1 MMDLSRRS
9 LSVLLACMALLP
21 GAALA
26 QTDAQARPD
35 TRAMTCAEA
44 AALVARAGAI
54 VMSTG
59 PATYARFIDALQLFT
74 RLVNIGD
81 AKSLACHPAST
92 THRQLTDPQRIAA
105 GAGPEVVRLSVGLE
119 GVDDLLGDLDHALG

>member
-9 LSVLLACMALLP
+9 LSVLLACTALLP

-44 AALVARAGAI
+44 AALVARAGAV

-59 PATYARFIDALQLFT
+59 PATYARFVRDGGFCPLPETTQPSWETT
-74 RLVNIGD
+74 RDNP
-81 AKSLACHPAST
+81 KCF
-92 THRQLTDPQRIAA
+92 
-105 GAGPEVVRLSVGLE
+105 VGYTCRDKFNE
-119 GVDDLLGDLDHALG
+119 GQGRD